1 MASVINT
8 EDFGTYIISK
18 MYVIINRF
26 VLVYLQFIWMFSY
39 YCWQTSSLA
48 CSYLEEQLTCFQLSL
63 SASFWLNAF
72 CITVEVIQLKSTA
85 GWNSRELTLPE
96 AALCYW
102 LSGAG
107 VEVPQLLLPTPSLG
121 CFINDLH
128 LNFSLFFNWDCF
140 CVYLN
145 TRIDSKKWSCWLK
158 RKYILRFFMYIM
170 KMPSYIFSL

>member
-48 CSYLEEQLTCFQLSL
+48 CPYLEEQLTCFQLSL

-72 CITVEVIQLKSTA
+72 CITVEVNHSAQVHSGLEFQGINTPRSSSLL
-85 GWNSRELTLPE
+85 LTLRSWCRSPP
-96 AALCYW
+96 APSPYTLSW
-102 LSGAG
+102 LFHKWLAF
-107 VEVPQLLLPTPSLG
+107 EFL
-121 CFINDLH
+121 FI
-128 LNFSLFFNWDCF
+128 F
-140 CVYLN
+140 
-145 TRIDSKKWSCWLK
+145 
-158 RKYILRFFMYIM
+158 
-170 KMPSYIFSL
+170 